1 MQMIY
6 FISYSCH
13 RKLYQPLQYYH
24 ILFTTV
30 WHVILTH
37 TFFSTPSLYT
47 CRTFHKDHMSVEEV
61 AKSLAD
67 TIPGIQ
73 FDKAHDLS
81 MFAKYQGFSVLGSS
95 TREECLSLGEKLLAS
110 KLDCRIIPYNRG
122 SVVPE
127 SFPEETVV
135 AVAETVAPQEAIVD
149 DTYLLSYN

>member
-1 MQMIY
+1 MVIN
-6 FISYSCH
+6 S
-13 RKLYQPLQYYH
+13 
-24 ILFTTV
+24 
-30 WHVILTH
+30 ILTH
-37 TFFSTPSLYT
+37 TVFQLLLLYT
-47 CRTFHKDHMSVEEV
+47 YRTFHKDHMSVEEV

-81 MFAKYQGFSVLGSS
+81 LFAKHQGFSVLGSS

-110 KLDCRIIPYNRG
+110 NLDCRIIPYNRG
-122 SVVPE
+122 VVAPE

-135 AVAETVAPQEAIVD
+135 AGALSQEAIVD

>member
-1 MQMIY
+1 
-6 FISYSCH
+6 
-13 RKLYQPLQYYH
+13 
-24 ILFTTV
+24 
-30 WHVILTH
+30 
-37 TFFSTPSLYT
+37 
-47 CRTFHKDHMSVEEV
+47 MSVEEV
-61 AKSLAD
+61 AKSLTD

-122 SVVPE
+122 AVVPE

-135 AVAETVAPQEAIVD
+135 AGAETIVAPGQEAIVD